1 MKSNSEKD
9 KMWRSVEAKE
19 RQKYEVEKVSP
30 NEFPAAVTELIDKGF
45 NYSLDRKKFLTIMG
59 ASLGMA
65 GINCAKQPLE
75 KIVPYVTRPPEAQ
88 PGIPVHYATAR
99 VNHQGVLPILVK
111 AREGKPIKIDG
122 HDEHPISKGSMTA
135 DGFAGIWELYDPDR
149 LKTSVEKT
157 GADFSDIDTATAITK
172 AIEIIKGASN
182 VRVLSRSSYSPSE
195 KKAKSAFLRGR
206 GSRTQVVY
214 DASGNQA
221 QLLAGEA
228 RSYGSAI
235 IPQYRFDKADL
246 IVSIGAD
253 FLGTWITPGV
263 YTKLH
268 SSRRNPDK
276 KMNRL
281 IVAETMMSLTGANSD
296 SRLPIAA
303 GTHLVFALGL
313 ANQLLSGSAYAG
325 NASVKKAVGPYTAEK
340 TASITG
346 IDAAEIKSIAKELKR
361 KKGKSLVVA
370 GGTNTLDGDLGSIQV
385 VANLINSI
393 LGNDGK
399 TIEHNVPLLDDG
411 GISSPAELAKLVDD
425 MKNGNVDVLI
435 LDRSNPVFDLPAESG
450 IREAIK
456 NVKNVIAIADHKDES
471 ASEADIVIATSHYL
485 ESWNDGFSAGVYS
498 IAQPTIRPLFDT
510 LSVGEIWLQ
519 LAGLDS
525 NYYNF
530 IKGKSAGS
538 YLTGSLDIAFEKALS
553 DGFFVTRKSS
563 SSSARK
569 FKAGALS
576 SVKAAKEAGSGFTL
590 SLYESVQIGDGI
602 NGNNSYRHELPDPI
616 TKICWENF
624 VAVSKT
630 DAQSNGWR
638 MGDLLELSREGRSIK
653 APIYIQPG
661 LKDGSVAMA
670 IGYGHE
676 TIGSVGN
683 GVGAN
688 AWTLAGFGKNGS
700 TYDGLTVEIKKSESG
715 YRTATTQ
722 RHHDM
727 HGRGLVRHAP
737 LAEYATGDKKA
748 GHHDFEIHLPGKGL
762 YPNHD
767 YSVKSEGKGSYKWGM
782 AIDLSKCTGCSA
794 CVISCYSENNIPVTG
809 KDEVW
814 RGREMSWLR
823 IDRYFE
829 GEIDNPTAHFAPVM
843 CQHCENAP
851 CENVCPT
858 NATQHSDEGLND
870 MAYNRCIGTRYCSD
884 NCPFK
889 VRRFNWF
896 EQWAGKVSDP
906 AQYALNPD
914 VTVRGRGVIEKC
926 SFCVQR
932 INEQRQMARAEGRQ
946 IDEKDLKTAC
956 QQGCPA
962 DAIVFGD
969 LGNKETEAA
978 QQWSLERGYR
988 MLEDVNVNPRVK
1000 YLTRIIN
1007 QG

>member
-1 MKSNSEKD
+1 MNANSEKGN
-9 KMWRSVEAKE
+9 MWRSVEAKE
-19 RQKYEVEKVSP
+19 RQKYEVEKASP
-30 NEFPAAVTELIDKGF
+30 NEFPAAVTELIEKGF

-59 ASLGMA
+59 ASLSMA
-65 GINCAKQPLE
+65 GINCAKQPAE
-75 KIVPYVTRPPEAQ
+75 KIVPYVFRPPEAQ

-122 HDEHPISKGSMTA
+122 HDEHPVSKGAMTA

-149 LKTSVEKT
+149 LKTSAEKT
-157 GADFSDIDTATAITK
+157 SADFSDIDTATAIAK
-172 AIEIIKGASN
+172 AVEIVKGASN
-182 VRVLSRSSYSPSE
+182 VRVLSRASYSPSE
-195 KKAKSAFLRGR
+195 KKAKSSFLRAR

-214 DASGNQA
+214 DAGGNQA
-221 QLLAGEA
+221 QLFAGEA
-228 RSYGSAI
+228 KSYGSAI

-253 FLGTWITPGV
+253 FLGTWITPEV
-263 YTKLH
+263 YTKQH

-276 KMNRL
+276 NMNRL
-281 IVAETMMSLTGANSD
+281 VVAETMMSLTGANAD
-296 SRLPIAA
+296 TRFPISA

-313 ANQLLSGSAYAG
+313 AKQLLSGSAYAN
-325 NASVKKAVGPYTAEK
+325 NASVKKAVAPYTAEK
-340 TASITG
+340 TAAITG
-346 IDAAEIKSIAKELKR
+346 VDATQIKSIAKELKK

-399 TIEHNVPLLDDG
+399 TIEHNVPLLEKGDF
-411 GISSPAELAKLVDD
+411 SSPAELAKLIDD

-435 LDRSNPVFDLPAESG
+435 LDRANPVFDLPAESG

-471 ASEADIVIATSHYL
+471 ASEANLVIAASHYL
-485 ESWNDGFSAGVYS
+485 ESWNDGYSSGVYS
-498 IAQPTIRPLFDT
+498 VAQPVIRPLFDT
-510 LSVGEIWLQ
+510 QSVGEIWLQ

-530 IKGKSAGS
+530 IKDDNAGS
-538 YLTGSLDIAFEKALS
+538 YLTGSLNIAFEKALS
-553 DGFFVTRKSS
+553 DGFFVARRGGSS
-563 SSSARK
+563 SSRK

-576 SVKAAKEAGSGFTL
+576 SIKAPTEANSGLTL
-590 SLYESVQIGDGI
+590 TLYESVQIGDGI

-624 VAVSKT
+624 VAVSKA

-638 MGDLLELSREGRSIK
+638 LGDLLEVSREGRSIK

-661 LKDGSVAMA
+661 LKDGSVALA

-676 TIGSVGN
+676 SIGSVGD

-688 AWTLAGFGKNGS
+688 AWTLAGFSKNGS
-700 TYDGLTVEIKKSESG
+700 TFDGLSVEIKKVESG

-737 LAEYATGDKKA
+737 LSDYKENPKA
-748 GHHDFEIHLPGKGL
+748 GSIEHDLHLPGRGL
-762 YPNHD
+762 YPVHD
-767 YSVKSEGKGSYKWGM
+767 YSILAEGKGTYKWGM

-814 RGREMSWLR
+814 RGREMSWMR

-829 GEIDNPTAHFAPVM
+829 GEIENPTAHFAPVM

-858 NATQHSDEGLND
+858 NATQHSPEGLND

-896 EQWAGKVSDP
+896 EQWEGKIADP

-932 INEQRQMARAEGRQ
+932 INEQRQMAKSEGRK
-946 IDEKDLKTAC
+946 IEEKDLKTAC

-969 LGNKETEAA
+969 IGNKETMARA
-978 QQWSLERGYR
+978 QWDLERGYR
-988 MLEDVNVNPRVK
+988 MLDEVNVHPRVK